1 MAQGRLQATAGIK
14 PDLTTKGERSLLA
27 EPSYGFGADNIFSQT
42 SRRDTDVNSFDAFHV
57 QPDPDGEVKYQ

>member
-27 EPSYGFGADNIFSQT
+27 EPSDGFGADNIFSQT
-42 SRRDTDVNSFDAFHV
+42 INARPTQTVLMPSMYSPI
-57 QPDPDGEVKYQ
+57 QMEVKYQ